1 MQKAFE
7 RPPAIYVFCTAKP
20 TKKNGMTETMT
31 WRVGTCHRES
41 EIPAMIAKERRDMGQ
56 TFGGL
61 IEPASMEGR
70 TYRAFRA
77 KWTEIEV
84 KL

>member
-1 MQKAFE
+1 MPKAFE
-7 RPPAIYVFCTAKP
+7 RPPAIYLFVTVKP
-20 TKKNGMTETMT
+20 TKKNGMTETIT
-31 WRVGTCHRES
+31 GRVGTCQHES
-41 EIPAMIAKERRDMGQ
+41 EIPALIAKDRRDMGQ

-77 KWTEIEV
+77 EWSEIAV
-84 KL
+84 